1 MRPRVPSASGR
12 PRPDVAARLGHARK
26 SMTLA
31 CSHVLLED
39 GRNPWLLS
47 PFRTGRPLRWRG
59 PPRTVRSSRERRP
72 LARRAAHGRA
82 RSSRDC
88 VRCVQQHPAP
98 PKSPQ
103 SRRCSQQPHTHIAAH
118 AASHPGAEY
127 RSRFH
132 FRQMQSEPSPLNE
145 MPWTGPEETASP
157 LRLAVSPLRVRETER
172 TPLQRGP
179 SYERVSVSPNSS

>member
-12 PRPDVAARLGHARK
+12 PRPDLVWQLGHARK

-31 CSHVLLED
+31 YSHVLLED

-47 PFRTGRPLRWRG
+47 PFPTGRALRWRG
-59 PPRTVRSSRERRP
+59 SPRTVRSSRERRP

-82 RSSRDC
+82 RSSRDS
-88 VRCVQQHPAP
+88 VRCVQRRPAP

-103 SRRCSQQPHTHIAAH
+103 SRRRSQQLHTHIAAY
-118 AASHPGAEY
+118 AASHPVAEY

-132 FRQMQSEPSPLNE
+132 FRQVQSEPSPLNE
-145 MPWTGPEETASP
+145 NALDGPRRNGQPAETGRFATA
-157 LRLAVSPLRVRETER
+157 
-172 TPLQRGP
+172 GP
-179 SYERVSVSPNSS
+179 RNGEDPAPTRPII